1 MTEAAADSS
10 WKTGGDGRSIPG
22 GGSEPSGIELAP
34 GVRVPEAAIE
44 FAYSRS
50 GGPGGQ
56 NVNKVSTRCQM
67 RIAIG
72 AIPIHSEARDR
83 LREAAGRYLTTAD
96 ELVIDSESERSQSG
110 NRAGCLAKLRELIV
124 RAKVRPKTR
133 RATKPSRGSIERR
146 IGEKKR
152 TGERKK
158 NRGGGGED

>member
-1 MTEAAADSS
+1 MAAAS
-10 WKTGGDGRSIPG
+10 TPHHIPG
-22 GGSEPSGIELAP
+22 RFGGGEDDASGVELAP
-34 GVRVPEAAIE
+34 GVRVPESAVE
-44 FAYSRS
+44 FLYSRS

-67 RIAIG
+67 RVAVG
-72 AIPIHSEARDR
+72 AIPVHPEARDR
-83 LREAAGRYLTTAD
+83 LRELGSRYLTTSD
-96 ELVIDSESERSQSG
+96 ELLIDSEAERSQSG
-110 NRAGCLAKLRELIV
+110 NRAACLAKLRDLII

-158 NRGGGGED
+158 SRGGSGED